1 MKKLLVALLFPA
13 FSFANGVD
21 FNLKDASIPE
31 SLEMIYSDI
40 FKSAYMLSP
49 DVVSDTRKLTF
60 HITPDLDARSFL
72 IDYMN
77 NIGISVTKKKGV
89 DYYYKPEK
97 VEYKAPKYSFVYKPK
112 YRSVN
117 YLSGVLSSLVEG
129 DFSSTKNNDVKADT
143 LVFYGTKNDISR
155 IRDALPAIDTFSDE
169 VFVGGYVYEVQHSA
183 QYGSGLQ
190 LAASLLS
197 SKLNVQV
204 GGNGSNANYDN
215 FLRISTG
222 SLSALV
228 QLFNTDS
235 RFTVVSSP
243 SLRAVSG
250 YPAEFSVGNE
260 VPVLGNVTLSGDQ
273 SVQSVN
279 YRSSGVIFNVTPSVK
294 QEVIDLEISQ
304 ELSNFTKTD
313 TGVDNSP
320 TLTKRA
326 IKTTV
331 SVQDGDIIMIGGL
344 AEDKNTDNKT
354 SLSFLPFVSS
364 KGKDNSKTDIV
375 LVLQAKKVRR

>member
-1 MKKLLVALLFPA
+1 MKKLALLALLPFYS
-13 FSFANGVD
+13 FSQGVD
-21 FNLKDASIPE
+21 FNLKESSIPDA
-31 SLEMIYSDI
+31 LQLIYSDI
-40 FKSAYMLSP
+40 FKSPFMLSP
-49 DVVSDTRKLTF
+49 DVVADTRKITF
-60 HITPDLDARSFL
+60 HITSDLDARSFL
-72 IDYMN
+72 SDYMS
-77 NIGISVTKKKGV
+77 NIGISIVKKKGV
-89 DYYYKPEK
+89 DYFYKPEK

-112 YRSVN
+112 YRTVN

-129 DFSSTKNNDVKADT
+129 EFSSSKDTSVKADT

-183 QYGSGLQ
+183 AYGSGLQ

-197 SKLNVQV
+197 SKLNIQF
-204 GGNGSNANYDN
+204 GGNGANPNYDN
-215 FLRISTG
+215 FIRISTG

-260 VPVLGNVTLSGDQ
+260 VPVLGNVTYNGDQ

-364 KGKDNSKTDIV
+364 KGKEDSKTDIV
-375 LVLQAKKVRR
+375 LILQAKKVRR